1 MTDEPADPGML
12 LEREE
17 PYFAEFAGRFLLSP
31 EHKYLVASQKGS
43 MPKEVL
49 ERFKEGLDRIAKD
62 PFPVYL
68 EDAAVTRARI
78 ASGYGAAVDE
88 IASPG
93 TPPTAS
99 A

>member
-1 MTDEPADPGML
+1 MTDEPAGPGML

-62 PFPVYL
+62 PFPVCHSMPF
-68 EDAAVTRARI
+68 RI
-78 ASGYGAAVDE
+78 MLTPSVVFRE
-88 IASPG
+88 IAISS
-93 TPPTAS
+93 TA
-99 A
+99 AP